1 MIVFVCMLLQ
11 EATVWVCLSSQL
23 ICPNQLAYTELFF
36 EIVTVY
42 MYHHLLFGF
51 YILVALLV

>member
-1 MIVFVCMLLQ
+1 M
-11 EATVWVCLSSQL
+11 WVCLSSQL
-23 ICPNQLAYTELFF
+23 TCPNQLAYNELFF

-42 MYHHLLFGF
+42 MYHHLLFSFVKCFGF